1 MEPNQNITLLTTTT
15 DPEDVRVIEW
25 ENLESELAR
34 LSSLSY
40 ALNEAKEKKSL
51 LHQKLHELIQ
61 INAESLGRVNELEEM
76 HQKLESKKLMVENMS
91 VHSRLAKEDA
101 CKQEEQLGGAIQ
113 LLLVAGG
120 GSHSFIIDNAPSIE
134 PTSTSSESKSNATTS
149 TNTKHVEFPLFLEG
163 QETTRAAYA
172 VFLLNKDLEQLLNFI
187 GTKSLGPR
195 HILANLRELF
205 MTIESKAF
213 IDNLI

>member
-25 ENLESELAR
+25 EDFESELAR

-76 HQKLESKKLMVENMS
+76 RQKLESKKLMVENMS
-91 VHSRLAKEDA
+91 VRSRLAKEDA
-101 CKQEEQLGGAIQ
+101 CKQEEQLGGAVQ
-113 LLLVAGG
+113 SLLVAGG
-120 GSHSFIIDNAPSIE
+120 ALSVASRNLQESSSIALSFTVMGFSFIY
-134 PTSTSSESKSNATTS
+134 
-149 TNTKHVEFPLFLEG
+149 H
-163 QETTRAAYA
+163 
-172 VFLLNKDLEQLLNFI
+172 
-187 GTKSLGPR
+187 
-195 HILANLRELF
+195 
-205 MTIESKAF
+205 
-213 IDNLI
+213 